1 MITRE
6 YYEDRVLK
14 LQAKLELL
22 DQIDA
27 WLDERATLVTIQ
39 ATKDGHWGKSEDY
52 IEGIKD
58 SLLELDRFVGYI
70 KNGLLKQIREV
81 YYASPK
87 AKVIPF
93 IPRNALYANDEDRED
108 DE

>member
-6 YYEDRVLK
+6 YEDRVLRYETK
-14 LQAKLELL
+14 MKLL

-39 ATKDGHWGKSEDY
+39 ATEEGHWGKSEDY
-52 IEGIKD
+52 IEGVKD
-58 SLLELDRFVGYI
+58 SLLELDKFMGYI
-70 KNGLLKQIREV
+70 RSGLLKQMKEV
-81 YYASPK
+81 YTPPR

-93 IPRNALYANDEDRED
+93 IPRNALYANEEDRENN

>member
-6 YYEDRVLK
+6 YEDRVLRYETK
-14 LQAKLELL
+14 LRLL

-39 ATKDGHWGKSEDY
+39 DTEDGHWDKSEDY
-52 IEGIKD
+52 IEGVKD
-58 SLLELDRFVGYI
+58 SLLELDKFVGYI
-70 KNGLLKQIREV
+70 RDGLLRQMKEV
-81 YYASPK
+81 YTPPK
-87 AKVIPF
+87 AKGIPF
-93 IPRNALYANDEDRED
+93 IPRNALYANEEDRGG

>member
-6 YYEDRVLK
+6 YEDRVLRYETK
-14 LQAKLELL
+14 MKLL

-39 ATKDGHWGKSEDY
+39 ATEEGHWDKSEDY
-52 IEGIKD
+52 IEGVKD
-58 SLLELDRFVGYI
+58 SLLELDKFVGYI
-70 KNGLLKQIREV
+70 RDGLLRQMKEV
-81 YYASPK
+81 YTPPK

-93 IPRNALYANDEDRED
+93 IPRNALYANEEDRGG

>member
-6 YYEDRVLK
+6 YEDNILRH
-14 LQAKLELL
+14 QAKLEIVG
-22 DQIDA
+22 QINA
-27 WLDERATLVTIQ
+27 WLNERATLVTIQ
-39 ATKDGHWGKSEDY
+39 ADEEGHWGKSEDY

-58 SLLELDRFVGYI
+58 SLLELDRFMGYVE
-70 KNGLLKQIREV
+70 GALLRQTKEV
-81 YYASPK
+81 YTPPK

-93 IPRNALYANDEDRED
+93 VPRDALYANEEDREKDD

>member
-6 YYEDRVLK
+6 YEDRVLIYETK
-14 LQAKLELL
+14 MKLL

-39 ATKDGHWGKSEDY
+39 DTEDGHWDKSEDY
-52 IEGIKD
+52 IEGVKD
-58 SLLELDRFVGYI
+58 SLLELDKFVGYI
-70 KNGLLKQIREV
+70 RDGLLRQMKEV
-81 YYASPK
+81 YTPPK

-93 IPRNALYANDEDRED
+93 IPRNALYANEEDRGG

>member
-6 YYEDRVLK
+6 YEDRVLRYETKMK
-14 LQAKLELL
+14 LLE
-22 DQIDA
+22 QIDA

-39 ATKDGHWGKSEDY
+39 ATEEGHWGKSEDY
-52 IEGIKD
+52 IEGVKD
-58 SLLELDRFVGYI
+58 SLLELDKFVGYI
-70 KNGLLKQIREV
+70 RDGLLRQMKEV
-81 YYASPK
+81 YTPPR

-93 IPRNALYANDEDRED
+93 IPRNALYVNEEDRGG